1 MKESQIQSFLN
12 KLNNNQYSKT
22 IFKHQIGVNVD
33 YAKVWESIKSTQ
45 QKPHSF
51 FFIKSNDKYVGAV
64 LDMYDDLHWYMLPN
78 YRGKGHLTIA
88 LKKIILPYIFDVLER
103 DSQIISITES
113 QIGTTNYKKSIK
125 VALSV
130 GFKKL
135 EEDKLELSLKDL
147 DKAFDKTK
155 ATFNGLSDNEVD
167 TINNELDF
175 ITKRLNQINAQIDN
189 AFGKDIYDYTNN
201 PLKELS
207 ITVSNHKYI
216 IQDII
221 SDFND
226 LKG

>member
-12 KLNNNQYSKT
+12 KLNNNKYSKT

-33 YAKVWESIKSTQ
+33 YAKVWESITSTQ
-45 QKPHSF
+45 QKPYSF
-51 FFIKSNDKYVGAV
+51 FFIKSNNRYIGAV
-64 LDMYDDLHWYMLPN
+64 LDMYNDLHWYMSPN

-88 LKKIILPYIFDVLER
+88 LKEVILPYIFDGLER

-113 QIGTTNYKKSIK
+113 QIGPTNYKNSIK

-135 EEDKLELSLKDL
+135 EGDKLELSFEDL
-147 DKAFDKTK
+147 YKAFDETK
-155 ATFNGLSDNEVD
+155 VIFNGLSDKEVD
-167 TINNELDF
+167 TINNELVF
-175 ITKRLNQINAQIDN
+175 IAKRLNQINAQIDN

-221 SDFND
+221 SDFNE